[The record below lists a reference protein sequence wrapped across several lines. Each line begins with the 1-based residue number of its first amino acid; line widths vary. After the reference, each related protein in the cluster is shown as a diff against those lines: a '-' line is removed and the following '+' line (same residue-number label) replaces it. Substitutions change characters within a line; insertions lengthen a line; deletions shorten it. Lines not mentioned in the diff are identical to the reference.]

1 MYRIGNEEIEA
12 VARVIRSGA
21 LFKING
27 GAQEVRHFEDELC
40 EKFGTTNAIC
50 MTSGKAALIS
60 ALIGMGVGPG
70 DEVIVPAYTYIATAI
85 AVTATGAIPV
95 IADCDE
101 TLTIDPE
108 DIES

>member
-1 MYRIGNEEIEA
+1 
-12 VARVIRSGA
+12 
-21 LFKING
+21 
-27 GAQEVRHFEDELC
+27 
-40 EKFGTTNAIC
+40 

-108 DIES
+108 DIEMLSDLVIAAVNEAIRKAVDTSEQEMGKLTGGMNLPGLF